1 MKHLFSALFIIA
13 VLCGPSHARTLD
25 ELFPN
30 RDELAQEERLFFK
43 EFDFQQGVVRLPS
56 AKARF
61 NVPEGFYYLGPSDT
75 RKVLVDLWGN
85 PPAAADDNL
94 GMIFPQQYL
103 PSDEASWGSV
113 VQYDADGYVSDVE
126 ANAIDYDELLKQ
138 IKQGIAENNNERQK
152 QGFQTI
158 TLVGW
163 ASPPHYDQRAHALHW
178 ARDLIFGKES
188 DTKHTLNYSIR
199 ILGREGVL
207 QFNFVASLAQL
218 DEIKNTIPT
227 VTKMVTFDSGASYVD
242 YRDGDKIAAYGMAG
256 MIAAGAGAKIAAKV
270 GLFATIAIILKKGG
284 ILIVFAGAAG
294 VWRFISGLFRR
305 NKTPS
310 A

>member
-1 MKHLFSALFIIA
+1 MKYLFPAFFLSVL
-13 VLCGPSHARTLD
+13 LCGPLQAKTLD
-25 ELFPN
+25 EMFPH
-30 RDELAQEERLFFK
+30 RQDMPQEERLFFK
-43 EFDFQQGVVRLPS
+43 EFNFQQGSIKLPA
-56 AKARF
+56 AKATF
-61 NVPEGFYYLGPSDT
+61 NIPEGFYYLGPEDT

-103 PSDEASWGSV
+103 PADESSWGSV

-138 IKQGIAENNNERQK
+138 IKQGIAENNGEREK
-152 QGFQTI
+152 QGFNTI
-158 TLVGW
+158 TLIGW
-163 ASPPHYDQRAHALHW
+163 ASPPHYDAQAHALHW
-178 ARDLIFGKES
+178 ARDLIFGKDG
-188 DTKHTLNYSIR
+188 DTGHTLNYSIR

-207 QFNFVASLAQL
+207 QFNFVAALDQLA
-218 DEIKNTIPT
+218 EIKETIPT
-227 VTKMVTFDSGASYVD
+227 VTKMVTFDKGAGYAD

-270 GLFATIAIILKKGG
+270 GLFAAIAAILKKGG
-284 ILIVFAGAAG
+284 ILVIFAGAAG
-294 VWRFISGLFRR
+294 AWQFIRGLFSRKR
-305 NKTPS
+305 TPS